1 MRRRRN
7 TYTDNGGEVYVGRPV
22 LPTGVTEDDMR
33 KVRKD
38 RFWINVWRVYA
49 FLVIGFML
57 FLLIALIVESIRVW
71 LA

>member
-1 MRRRRN
+1 MASLFERMNFRSHS
-7 TYTDNGGEVYVGRPV
+7 GK
-22 LPTGVTEDDMR
+22 PTGVTEDD
-33 KVRKD
+33 KARKD

-49 FLVIGFML
+49 LLVVGFML